1 MNYQHWHGVQDPKF
15 GYGAMLEG
23 FLQSAPPSVT
33 LNEKASVNVHM
44 GVPYSVGGWLEGQ
57 HKVCFTMWETDTLPA
72 SFVRWLYVYDQIL
85 VPCDHNVEL
94 FSQHHQNVQK
104 VVLGV
109 DNLFWKPQKTNQ
121 NSTYRFHAGGS
132 LWNRKGL
139 DIVVKA
145 FNNLKLPNAELHIK
159 AAPHADDT
167 PTQNL
172 GPNVYLHRNW
182 MDLKEQ
188 RTWFSQA
195 DCFIAASRGEGFGL
209 MPLQAI
215 AMGIPTI
222 VSDSTGQSQFK
233 HLATGV
239 IPCGKSMAV
248 TIGQWDEPNLEALM
262 ELMLHHYNHPEETK
276 AQAKLN
282 APKTKEFSWDNAT
295 AQLIAALP
303 QGSLLKTK
311 TWEKA
316 EVTVSITLKRNLK
329 CDIGK
334 ESFVFTKGVTYEVS
348 ENVHQVL
355 FDAKVL
361 A

>member
-23 FLQSAPPSVT
+23 FLQSVPPSVT
-33 LNEKASVNVHM
+33 INEKASVNVHM
-44 GVPYSVGGWLEGQ
+44 GVPYSVGGWLKGQ

-72 SFVRWLYVYDQIL
+72 SFTRWLYVYDQIL

-94 FSQHHQNVQK
+94 FSQHHPNVQK
-104 VVLGV
+104 VALGV
-109 DNLFWKPQKTNQ
+109 DNLFWKPQKTEQ

-159 AAPHADDT
+159 AAPHAADT
-167 PTQNL
+167 PTKNL
-172 GPNVYLHRNW
+172 GPNIYLHRNW
-182 MDLKEQ
+182 MDLEEQ

-209 MPLQAI
+209 MPLQSI
-215 AMGIPTI
+215 AMGVPTI

-239 IPCGKSMAV
+239 IPCGKSIAV
-248 TIGQWDEPNLEALM
+248 TTGQWDEPNLEALM
-262 ELMLHHYNHPEETK
+262 ELMLHHYTNPEATK
-276 AQAKLN
+276 AQAKIN

-311 TWEKA
+311 VWEEAK
-316 EVTVSITLKRNLK
+316 VSVPITLKRNLK

>member
-1 MNYQHWHGVQDPKF
+1 
-15 GYGAMLEG
+15 MLEG
-23 FLQSAPPSVT
+23 FLQSLPPTVT

-44 GVPYSVGGWLEGQ
+44 GVPYSIDGWLKGQ
-57 HKVCFTMWETDTLPA
+57 HKVVFTMWETDALPA
-72 SFVRWLYVYDQIL
+72 SFIRWLPLYDQIL

-94 FSQHHQNVQK
+94 FSQHHPNVQK
-104 VVLGV
+104 VALGV
-109 DNLFWKPQKTNQ
+109 NNLFWKPQKVDRNP
-121 NSTYRFHAGGS
+121 TYRFHAGGS
-132 LWNRKGL
+132 LWHRKGL

-145 FNNLKLPNAELHIK
+145 FNSLKLTNAELHIK
-159 AAPHADDT
+159 AAPHAADT
-167 PTQNL
+167 PTKNL
-172 GPNVYLHRNW
+172 GPNIYLHRNW
-182 MDLKEQ
+182 MNLKDQ

-239 IPCGKSMAV
+239 IPCSKSTAP
-248 TIGQWDEPNLEALM
+248 TIGLWDEPNIEALM
-262 ELMLHHYNHPEETK
+262 ESMLHHYHNQETVK

-282 APKTKEFSWDNAT
+282 APKTKKFSWDNAT
-295 AQLIAALP
+295 AQLVATLP
-303 QGSLLKTK
+303 AGYLLKTK
-311 TWEKA
+311 TWEEAK
-316 EVTVSITLKRNLK
+316 VSVPIVLKRNLK

-334 ESFVFTKGVTYEVS
+334 ESFTFTKGVTYEVS